1 MLRICSYAI
10 SLSVEK
16 HQHFHMD
23 DMTMWL
29 IIADWIWQIN
39 NKSHSVYV
47 WPISG
52 KTTTTNKNNAHTTY
66 ATNEISWSR
75 LFHAIELWIVDVFNS
90 ISLCCRDV
98 RLFRSRSP
106 IITRICIFFQRKI
119 HSTLLIYSR
128 FRTIVMQYRT
138 KHYRISSLFTQC
150 VGDQTAIFT
159 FYASFLWAIF
169 VGRCYLMDV

>member
-1 MLRICSYAI
+1 MA
-10 SLSVEK
+10 
-16 HQHFHMD
+16 

-39 NKSHSVYV
+39 NKSHSAYV

-52 KTTTTNKNNAHTTY
+52 KTTTTNENNAHKY
-66 ATNEISWSR
+66 VPNEISWSR

-90 ISLCCRDV
+90 ISLCCRDSNFPSLSLSLSLPLSHYNTHFFRRKNSFNFIDIFPFSK
-98 RLFRSRSP
+98 RLLCNTVVN
-106 IITRICIFFQRKI
+106 ITAFHR
-119 HSTLLIYSR
+119 
-128 FRTIVMQYRT
+128 
-138 KHYRISSLFTQC
+138 FTQC

-169 VGRCYLMDV
+169 VGRCYLMDS